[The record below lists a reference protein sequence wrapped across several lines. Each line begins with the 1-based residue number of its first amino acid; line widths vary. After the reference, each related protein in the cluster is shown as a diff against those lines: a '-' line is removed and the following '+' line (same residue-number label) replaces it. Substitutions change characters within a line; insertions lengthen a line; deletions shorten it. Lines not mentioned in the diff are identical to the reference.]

1 MTTTTNPAAEITAA
15 VKTAM
20 TDTIEKV
27 KKAPKILTQSDR
39 IALRIVEGVRDN
51 RDAWVKSEDKNEKGV
66 KVSFESTIGTAKIV
80 VSRQEVAG
88 KKSKDVIARAS
99 IVVTPEVGK
108 PLTITGP
115 LAARAWFAMT
125 HIPSVRGKVEIDM
138 EAVDAAAAALG
149 L

>member
-1 MTTTTNPAAEITAA
+1 MTTENTTIATAEVST
-15 VKTAM
+15 KT
-20 TDTIEKV
+20 
-27 KKAPKILTQSDR
+27 KAPKILSQSDK
-39 IALRIVEGVRDN
+39 IALRIVEGVREN
-51 RDAWVKSEDKNEKGV
+51 RDAWTKSEVSDEKGA

-80 VSRQEVAG
+80 VSRIEIPG

-125 HIPSVRGKVEIDM
+125 HVPAVRGKTEIDL
-138 EAVDAAAAALG
+138 EAVNAAAAALG